1 MCSILL
7 IIYILPLAINNT
19 DLEPNILCECQD
31 LIMLLGLVS
40 SRFGATILPLSL
52 LSLHSLGGLRVIQ
65 LKDQTLISE
74 PKVIWRK
81 NSYLSKAAKEF
92 SKLF

>member
-1 MCSILL
+1 M
-7 IIYILPLAINNT
+7 
-19 DLEPNILCECQD
+19 EKF
-31 LIMLLGLVS
+31 GLVS
-40 SRFGATILPLSL
+40 SGFGATILPLSL

-81 NSYLSKAAKEF
+81 NSYLSKAANEF
-92 SKLF
+92 LKLF